1 MDLLIDVGTDLV
13 YISTIM
19 IYLQPASVTQL
30 AKYYEE
36 AEEQE
41 EQKDYVFIE

>member
-1 MDLLIDVGTDLV
+1 LRDILKVLLSDGRFGHTV
-13 YISTIM
+13 
-19 IYLQPASVTQL
+19 VTQL
-30 AKYYEE
+30 IEYYEE